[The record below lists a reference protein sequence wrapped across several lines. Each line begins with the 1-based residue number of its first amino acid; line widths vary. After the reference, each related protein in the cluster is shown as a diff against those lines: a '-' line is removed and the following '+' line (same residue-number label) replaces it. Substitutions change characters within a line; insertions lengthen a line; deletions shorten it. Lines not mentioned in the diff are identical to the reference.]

1 MAIVVEE
8 GKKSANVV
16 GLLGWVV
23 VLAVIGCSIY
33 YIFFAAPQLVVI
45 PATGTISTIAPIT
58 QLNLNPQQVIGS
70 PAFTAL
76 TSTIVLPTP
85 QSPAAVGRA
94 DPFIAP

>member
-8 GKKSANVV
+8 GKKSANVM
-16 GLLGWVV
+16 GLLGWLVV
-23 VLAVIGCSIY
+23 FVVIGCSIY

-45 PATGTISTIAPIT
+45 PPTGNLSTIAPIT

-85 QSPAAVGRA
+85 QAPVSVGRP
-94 DPFIAP
+94 DPFIVP